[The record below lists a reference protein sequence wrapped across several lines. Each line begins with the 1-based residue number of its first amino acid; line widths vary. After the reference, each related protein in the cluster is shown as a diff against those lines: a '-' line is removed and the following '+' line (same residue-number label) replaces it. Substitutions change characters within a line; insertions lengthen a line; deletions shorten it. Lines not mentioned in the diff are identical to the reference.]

1 MLQSWQRELDESGYV
16 GTVLMDLC
24 KADNCIPH
32 ELLIAKLEVYG
43 LHKNSLNVIADYLS
57 GRKQRTKIGSVF
69 SEWWKIICGIPQG
82 SILGPLLFNIF
93 IIGLFFLV
101 LKCDICNFV
110 DDNTIYSYNKLLSKI
125 LANLQLDLN
134 VLTWFTVNS
143 LSPNLGKFQY
153 MILGKCIT
161 NQLSLFINAIKIE
174 RTSEVVLLGTT
185 IDDQLTFKTHI
196 EYICRMAKYKLCPL
210 QRIRNYLSTEKARL
224 LATAFINSQF
234 YYAPLIWMFAGK
246 SLISKVQKIHFRT
259 LQVLY
264 NTYGK
269 SYNELLIL
277 NRGISIH
284 QKHLHF
290 LATEVYKSVNNL
302 NPQFMWNYFNI
313 SSLPYELRKGNKENL
328 PETGTCRYGINSLLF
343 RGALLWNNLPRNV
356 KESHSVA
363 EFKEKIKEIGNLTC
377 SGAVCR

>member
-82 SILGPLLFNIF
+82 SILGPLLFNVF